1 MVRVKMRRLETSWLR
16 SARHAGEGHKILG
29 PPPSLVR
36 VYRAQGRKSL
46 RDFISRMQRSSRRN
60 IIIPSSPTLAPS
72 TSETSIPPETFGG
85 FSSTTSSLPAGKTLY
100 SEQFLSGLLCD
111 RLRDMAKGEGIT
123 GYSKMRKADLVAA
136 LMGTNDV

>member
-46 RDFISRMQRSSRRN
+46 RDLISRIQRSSRRKS
-60 IIIPSSPTLAPS
+60 ITPSWPTLAPS
-72 TSETSIPPETFGG
+72 TSETSTPPETSVAS
-85 FSSTTSSLPAGKTLY
+85 SSTTSSPPAGRTLY

-111 RLRDMAKGEGIT
+111 RLRDMAKGEGIK
-123 GYSKMRKADLVAA
+123 GYSKMRKADLVDA
-136 LMGTNDV
+136 LMWTNDV